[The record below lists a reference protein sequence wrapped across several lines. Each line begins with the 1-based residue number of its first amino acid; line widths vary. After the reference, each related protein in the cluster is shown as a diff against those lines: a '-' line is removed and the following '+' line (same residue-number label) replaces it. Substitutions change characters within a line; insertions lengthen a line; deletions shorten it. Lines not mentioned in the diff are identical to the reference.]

1 MFLREFVLIFYAHDK
16 CGYSAKAVTPLQVH
30 APLLVRRCVY
40 FQKMI
45 INGAFCLGEESRS
58 YRLLRQQTNQEREQF
73 FFLNRSSG
81 EGRFPGV
88 ALAAAEEPPSA
99 AESSLVLGCLY
110 GSSPLYEIW
119 SPPFSCKNSVLER
132 LERLER
138 LNVPKANI

>member
-73 FFLNRSSG
+73 FFFKSIFGRGTLSWRCASSSRRAAIRRG
-81 EGRFPGV
+81 VITRLRVFIWIFPPLRNMV
-88 ALAAAEEPPSA
+88 A
-99 AESSLVLGCLY
+99 
-110 GSSPLYEIW
+110 
-119 SPPFSCKNSVLER
+119 PFL
-132 LERLER
+132 L
-138 LNVPKANI
+138 